1 MPVARSV
8 AECTSGEVAVALTR
22 SFEGY
27 LVPVGASARAYE
39 RRFSIEDLDPFSDR
53 RAPGRAPGLA
63 RLSPTVRSR
72 RSPALAR
79 GGQDGVGYLARV

>member
-8 AECTSGEVAVALTR
+8 AECTSREVAVALAR

-39 RRFSIEDLDPFSDR
+39 RRFSIEDLDPFSER

-63 RLSPTVRSR
+63 GLSPTVRS
-72 RSPALAR
+72 
-79 GGQDGVGYLARV
+79 GVPPP

>member
-8 AECTSGEVAVALTR
+8 AECTSREVAVALAR

-27 LVPVGASARAYE
+27 LVPVGASARAYGRRFTYG

-63 RLSPTVRSR
+63 GLSPTVRS
-72 RSPALAR
+72 
-79 GGQDGVGYLARV
+79 GVPTP